1 MILTEFNWKHFK
13 YRFDSISIFFH
24 CDTDLLNNL
33 DIYFYLNSE
42 IFSRGASA
50 LIGIDETRK
59 AERSRSLRKSAGIGS
74 CSVMQTSD
82 GHRKFSQLACCRG
95 WSTLGRSQAVLSSD
109 LCEYLVLSSAAD
121 NLFAG
126 QTAVGKISSCLALNS
141 ISHLVNVTKDMM
153 ACSLIMTLLAKVLSC
168 LESTWSLTASNLV
181 RKKMWQSISLLR
193 IICLTKWR
201 RLSPWWW
208 SGLRVIWVMSPCS
221 PLAASDETSSAQFH
235 NCCSAN
241 GSVPVVS
248 RWVGLLR
255 VSTVYIC
262 EIFSIASSQWAR
274 QRRWRK
280 KFRFYL
286 CWCRRKSPDK
296 MTCWEVANW
305 TELLYWGCLTLVSW
319 LLKRSKKPRRRKNAL
334 EGGWERDKQDAGC
347 WTSAFLNLR
356 WNFAHEIHILFLI
369 PNLAKIH
376 ISIPKCT

>member
-95 WSTLGRSQAVLSSD
+95 WSTLGGSQAVLFSD
-109 LCEYLVLSSAAD
+109 MCEYLVLSSAAD

-141 ISHLVNVTKDMM
+141 ISHFVNVTKDMM

-181 RKKMWQSISLLR
+181 RRKCGNQSAFCELYVSQ
-193 IICLTKWR
+193 
-201 RLSPWWW
+201 S
-208 SGLRVIWVMSPCS
+208 
-221 PLAASDETSSAQFH
+221 EE
-235 NCCSAN
+235 
-241 GSVPVVS
+241 GSRP
-248 RWVGLLR
+248 GDDLG
-255 VSTVYIC
+255 C
-262 EIFSIASSQWAR
+262 ASSGWWAR
-274 QRRWRK
+274 ARRWQ
-280 KFRFYL
+280 
-286 CWCRRKSPDK
+286 P
-296 MTCWEVANW
+296 
-305 TELLYWGCLTLVSW
+305 LT
-319 LLKRSKKPRRRKNAL
+319 RQAAL
-334 EGGWERDKQDAGC
+334 NFTTAAQQ
-347 WTSAFLNLR
+347 TSVFL
-356 WNFAHEIHILFLI
+356 
-369 PNLAKIH
+369 
-376 ISIPKCT
+376 